1 MNPME
6 THGAVS
12 WIEHSSANSAEARSF
27 YETVLGWTVVEN
39 DMPGGTY
46 PAIVLGEKPIG
57 GFSPMPGD
65 EGWKIFITVDDVD
78 ARLDKAKASGA
89 EVASEAATIPGV
101 GRMATIQDPFG
112 ARLCLIDYTKA

>member
-12 WIEHSSANSAEARSF
+12 WIEHSGPNTAEARSF
-27 YETVLGWTVVEN
+27 YESVLGWAVVEN

-57 GFSPMPGD
+57 GFSPIPGS
-65 EGWKIFITVDDVD
+65 EGWKVYVTVDDVD
-78 ARLDKAKASGA
+78 ARLEKAKACGA
-89 EVASEAATIPGV
+89 KIASEPVTVAGV
-101 GRMATIQDPFG
+101 GRMATITDPFG
-112 ARLCLIDYTKA
+112 ANLCLIDYSKS